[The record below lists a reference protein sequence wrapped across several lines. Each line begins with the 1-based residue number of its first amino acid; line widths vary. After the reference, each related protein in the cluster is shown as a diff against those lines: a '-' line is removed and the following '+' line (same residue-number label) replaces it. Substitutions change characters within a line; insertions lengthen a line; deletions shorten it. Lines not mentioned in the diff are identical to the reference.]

1 MMYARCLFL
10 VLLLIS
16 IAGRNLIFSED
27 RVYHTTRQ
35 HTSLEKLNKR
45 TGDMHLRP
53 KYTRTKK
60 NTYLNEE
67 SYVEF
72 SEFIKSW

>member
-53 KYTRTKK
+53 KYTRIKRIFGAEA
-60 NTYLNEE
+60 YEE
-67 SYVEF
+67 H
-72 SEFIKSW
+72 SEWWNSW